1 MTLICN
7 KKNTIKNEENQLI
20 ILKNEVLHN
29 TSSG

>member
-7 KKNTIKNEENQLI
+7 KMNENKNETNQLI

-29 TSSG
+29 TSS